1 MRDSNLASD
10 RKDVLALHDLFPS
23 LEVLDRQRVTHPADV
38 HDPCPVLDRSGSSLV
53 ERLEV
58 TG

>member
-38 HDPCPVLDRSGSSLV
+38 HDPVQYWIAAPRPWSNG
-53 ERLEV
+53 
-58 TG
+58 